1 MRQIYRDLFFHHAA
15 FATLLDKGNEDSA
28 LTYLILFYYF
38 IYFRAINLAISSK
51 LYNFAAV
58 IESRF
63 LYNLRAFSSPAEGVR
78 LPISLM
84 VRMLNHFRWGVRLA
98 GGREENAKE
107 R

>member
-1 MRQIYRDLFFHHAA
+1 MRQIYRDLFFHHVA
-15 FATLLDKGNEDSA
+15 FTTLLGIGNEDST

-84 VRMLNHFRWGVRLA
+84 VRMLIGFQWG
-98 GGREENAKE
+98 
-107 R
+107 

>member
-1 MRQIYRDLFFHHAA
+1 MRQIYHNLFSY
-15 FATLLDKGNEDSA
+15 DSA
-28 LTYLILFYYF
+28 YAALTGMGIGPGTLTYLIIF
-38 IYFRAINLAISSK
+38 IFNIHFRPFNLAISTK

-84 VRMLNHFRWGVRLA
+84 VRMLISFRWG
-98 GGREENAKE
+98 
-107 R
+107 

>member
-1 MRQIYRDLFFHHAA
+1 MCQIYHNIFSLTIGCTA
-15 FATLLDKGNEDSA
+15 LKGMGIGCST
-28 LTYLILFYYF
+28 LTYFIFFILN
-38 IYFRAINLAISSK
+38 IYFRPFNLAISTK

-84 VRMLNHFRWGVRLA
+84 VRMLINFRW
-98 GGREENAKE
+98 K
-107 R
+107 

>member
-1 MRQIYRDLFFHHAA
+1 MGIGCS
-15 FATLLDKGNEDSA
+15 T
-28 LTYLILFYYF
+28 LTYFIFFILN
-38 IYFRAINLAISSK
+38 IYFRPFNLAISTK

-84 VRMLNHFRWGVRLA
+84 ARMLNSFWWGVRPT
-98 GGREENAKE
+98 GGREENVTNGTKLDGGSHLQQT
-107 R
+107 

>member
-1 MRQIYRDLFFHHAA
+1 MCQISRNIFFLTIGCTA
-15 FATLLDKGNEDSA
+15 LKGMGIGCSI
-28 LTYLILFYYF
+28 LTYLIFF
-38 IYFRAINLAISSK
+38 ILNIHFRPFNLAISTK

-84 VRMLNHFRWGVRLA
+84 VRMLINF
-98 GGREENAKE
+98 
-107 R
+107 

>member
-1 MRQIYRDLFFHHAA
+1 MCQIYHNIFSLTIGCTA
-15 FATLLDKGNEDSA
+15 LKGMGIGCSR
-28 LTYLILFYYF
+28 LTYFIFFILN
-38 IYFRAINLAISSK
+38 IYFRPFNLAISTK

-84 VRMLNHFRWGVRLA
+84 VRMLINFRW
-98 GGREENAKE
+98 K
-107 R
+107 

>member
-1 MRQIYRDLFFHHAA
+1 MRQIYRDIFFHRAA
-15 FATLLDKGNEDSA
+15 FATLLGIVNGDST

-84 VRMLNHFRWGVRLA
+84 VRMLIGFQWG
-98 GGREENAKE
+98 
-107 R
+107 

>member
-1 MRQIYRDLFFHHAA
+1 MRQIYHNLFSY
-15 FATLLDKGNEDSA
+15 DSA
-28 LTYLILFYYF
+28 YAALTGMGIGPGTLTYLIIF
-38 IYFRAINLAISSK
+38 IFNFRPFNLAISTK

-84 VRMLNHFRWGVRLA
+84 VRMLNCFWWGFALL
-98 GGREENAKE
+98 EEGKKML
-107 R
+107 

>member
-1 MRQIYRDLFFHHAA
+1 MCQIYHNKFSRTMGCAA
-15 FATLLDKGNEDSA
+15 LKRTGIGCSA
-28 LTYLILFYYF
+28 LTYFIFFILN
-38 IYFRAINLAISSK
+38 IYFHPFNLAISIK

-84 VRMLNHFRWGVRLA
+84 VRLLINFR
-98 GGREENAKE
+98 
-107 R
+107 